1 MIGSILIDTKQVT
14 HVTHVKKRLFNHS
27 HSVLSLGFWL
37 LVCMFRWDVFLL
49 LLSRSFSL
57 SVSSF
62 HLDAVDYEDML
73 LSGVRVWTY
82 IVVVLLQY
90 LYKFIFFFFLNTSTS
105 AVAYRFN
112 PTASLYVG

>member
-1 MIGSILIDTKQVT
+1 
-14 HVTHVKKRLFNHS
+14 
-27 HSVLSLGFWL
+27 
-37 LVCMFRWDVFLL
+37 MFRWDVFLL
-49 LLSRSFSL
+49 LLSRSLSL

-82 IVVVLLQY
+82 IVAELLQY
-90 LYKFIFFFFLNTSTS
+90 LYKSIFFVCVFFCFFLNTSTS

-112 PTASLYVG
+112 PTASLYVR

>member
-14 HVTHVKKRLFNHS
+14 YVNKQLFNHAQ
-27 HSVLSLGFWL
+27 SVLSLGFWL
-37 LVCMFRWDVFLL
+37 LVCMFCWDVFLL
-49 LLSRSFSL
+49 LLSRSLSL

-82 IVVVLLQY
+82 IVAELLQY
-90 LYKFIFFFFLNTSTS
+90 LYKSIFFVCVFFCFVFKYQHFSC
-105 AVAYRFN
+105 
-112 PTASLYVG
+112 SLPL